1 VWGYE
6 PPPKLL
12 ILLCFREPSVSD
24 SAAFQEVDEAVR
36 QDELKAWWTR
46 WGTYVVAGAVLVVV
60 AVAGLVGWRQYDN
73 TQRAQA
79 SAAYSAALAK
89 IGPDNAGARAE
100 LSQQAQSAPE
110 PYRSLA
116 ALAAA
121 QLLDKPADQVAALE
135 ALAPKLPPELSDLAL
150 VIAGFRSV
158 DIGKLDGLL
167 PKLEPLAQTERPFH
181 TSATE
186 LQALAA
192 ARKGDLKKARELW
205 TAITKDSAAPQGAQQ
220 RAQAMLTYYGSTEGK

>member
-1 VWGYE
+1 M
-6 PPPKLL
+6 
-12 ILLCFREPSVSD
+12 SD
-24 SAAFQEVDEAVR
+24 SAALQEVDEAVR
-36 QDELKAWWTR
+36 QDELKAWWKR
-46 WGTYVVAGAVLVVV
+46 WGTYVVAGAVLGVV
-60 AVAGLVGWRQYDN
+60 AVAGLVGWRQYDSA
-73 TQRAQA
+73 QRAQA

-121 QLLDKPADQVAALE
+121 QLLDKPEEQVAALE
-135 ALAPKLPPELSDLAL
+135 ALAPKLPAELSDLAL

-181 TSATE
+181 TSAIE

-220 RAQAMLTYYGSTEGK
+220 RAQAMLAYTGAAEGK